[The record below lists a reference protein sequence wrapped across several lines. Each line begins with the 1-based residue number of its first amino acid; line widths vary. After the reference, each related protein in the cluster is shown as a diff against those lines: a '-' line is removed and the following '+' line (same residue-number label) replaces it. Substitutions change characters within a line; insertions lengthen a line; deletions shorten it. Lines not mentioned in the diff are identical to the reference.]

1 MSESSKLLINEH
13 VVLPTYREPRPQ
25 DQEDPEKDFEAP
37 EPLLANWGQPVT
49 SRLDLQVLAFLNSK
63 QRTEAE
69 FRQLASRSGLEV
81 VRIWR
86 NMGESVI
93 VECRRR

>member
-13 VVLPTYREPRPQ
+13 VVLPTYRESRPQ
-25 DQEDPEKDFEAP
+25 DQEGPEKDFEAP

-49 SRLDLQVLAFLNSK
+49 SRLDLQVLAFLNAK

-86 NMGESVI
+86 NMGEGVI
-93 VECRRR
+93 IECRRG

>member
-13 VVLPTYREPRPQ
+13 VVLPTYRKPVSQHEVN
-25 DQEDPEKDFEAP
+25 PEKEFEAP

-49 SRLDLQVLAFLNSK
+49 SRLDLQVLAFLNAK
-63 QRTEAE
+63 QRTKAE
-69 FRQLASRSGLEV
+69 FQELASRSGLEV

-86 NMGESVI
+86 NMGEGVI
-93 VECRRR
+93 IECRRR